1 MSGNANPKGGR
12 WRLKRRSPD
21 RGKTVYMRDGRG
33 FITQRTDARGVV
45 TNYTYDAAGRLAGK
59 SCAGQTQ
66 YWQSYVWDQ
75 WSACN

>member
-1 MSGNANPKGGR
+1 
-12 WRLKRRSPD
+12 
-21 RGKTVYMRDGRG
+21 MRDGRG